1 MLCLHKLLALCTQVS
16 SNPKRTEHMP
26 DGSYCSHKQHL
37 YLLSSLSEFC
47 TVIIAIVTVSCRRCN
62 SFFVVAGSVLHLLTV
77 VFAGSEARSSPALEQ
92 LMPRMWPLFRH
103 PLARV
108 RLAVVQCLQAFLT
121 SHTQAQA
128 WLTTP
133 VLQAALRCKLFFDHW
148 FVRSRSFA
156 LTVSCSLVHP
166 D

>member
-1 MLCLHKLLALCTQVS
+1 MIIMIMIV
-16 SNPKRTEHMP
+16 
-26 DGSYCSHKQHL
+26 
-37 YLLSSLSEFC
+37 
-47 TVIIAIVTVSCRRCN
+47 VIVFVVSCCICS
-62 SFFVVAGSVLHLLTV
+62 SFILVAGSVLHLLTV

-92 LMPRMWPLFRH
+92 LMPRLWPLFRH

-133 VLQAALRCKLFFDHW
+133 VLQAALRCKLNSDHW
-148 FVRSRSFA
+148 FVRFRSFE
-156 LTVSCSLVHP
+156 LTVSCSLVRP

>member
-1 MLCLHKLLALCTQVS
+1 MIIMIMIV
-16 SNPKRTEHMP
+16 
-26 DGSYCSHKQHL
+26 
-37 YLLSSLSEFC
+37 
-47 TVIIAIVTVSCRRCN
+47 VIVFVVSCCICS
-62 SFFVVAGSVLHLLTV
+62 SFILVAGSVLHLLTV

-92 LMPRMWPLFRH
+92 LMPRLWPLFRH

-121 SHTQAQA
+121 SHTQAQV

-133 VLQAALRCKLFFDHW
+133 VLQAALRCELNFDHW
-148 FVRSRSFA
+148 FVRSRS
-156 LTVSCSLVHP
+156 LTISCSLVHP